1 MKKSLTGSRVP
12 DYSCFT
18 ERDMIRMKSF
28 YSDES
33 IHERKVRTAMDNFWS
48 LLKKNYRKPLR
59 PNSVQPS
66 SRNQKHLRKET
77 TTTTVSTR
85 Q

>member
-1 MKKSLTGSRVP
+1 MKSRKP

-18 ERDMIRMKSF
+18 ERDMIRLKSY

-33 IHERKVRTAMDNFWS
+33 VRERKVRTAMNNFWS
-48 LLKKNYRKPLR
+48 LLKKNYCKPLR
-59 PNSVQPS
+59 PNNLQPS